1 MQKGLWGLVTG
12 DVIKPEIEEGDGVSA
27 AEKLKSQ
34 QELAEYNLKNDK
46 AYSEIALYIVPD
58 LQIHVSSFHTAK
70 EAWDNLKQNFE
81 FVSVTQIV
89 RLTRR
94 FYSAKMEEGGDLMKH
109 ITEMTSLAEQ
119 LREMKEDISSKKFAV
134 AVLGSLP
141 ESYDNFIT
149 SMGSQDWIGLKIGLE
164 DWIGSM

>member
-12 DVIKPEIEEGDGVSA
+12 DAIKPEIKDGDGVGA

-89 RLTRR
+89 RNKEILLCENGRR
-94 FYSAKMEEGGDLMKH
+94 WGFHVATVN
-109 ITEMTSLAEQ
+109 ILAE
-119 LREMKEDISSKKFAV
+119 M
-134 AVLGSLP
+134 
-141 ESYDNFIT
+141 SYSFH
-149 SMGSQDWIGLKIGLE
+149 SQE
-164 DWIGSM
+164 TR